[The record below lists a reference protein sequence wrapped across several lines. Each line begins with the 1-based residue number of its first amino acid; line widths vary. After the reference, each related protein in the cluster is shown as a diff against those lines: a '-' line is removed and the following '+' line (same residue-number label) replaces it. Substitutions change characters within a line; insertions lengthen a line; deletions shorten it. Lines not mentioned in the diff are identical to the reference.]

1 MSLRAAAVATLRDD
15 PRFPTP
21 AILRHWCA
29 GATKQQII
37 GVIAYPEW
45 PVVAL
50 WWLTE
55 DEQRRIRQ
63 RARVLAALAE
73 QAKDEAVTEQEKKSQ

>member
-1 MSLRAAAVATLRDD
+1 MSIQSAAVVTLRDD

-21 AILRHWCA
+21 AILHHWCG

-37 GVIAYPEW
+37 HAITHPEW
-45 PVVAL
+45 PVVAT

-63 RARVLAALAE
+63 RARVLALVAAHALDAG
-73 QAKDEAVTEQEKKSQ
+73 AAVT